1 MTIVGRTSR
10 LRSIPCKILWKR
22 KTSIGNEHR
31 NSYYRFARGNFVVIR
46 RRSRLIRRMI
56 EKKKNFLLFLFIEHF
71 IITARISSNERRNDF
86 SNTVEQTIIIII
98 ILILW
103 LLNTI
108 ELNKKKY
115 PTRRFLIVTIVTVKL
130 SIDICVEAIDGH
142 YECPLCY
149 NTYNICYVV
158 IGLLLYRYYR
168 YITTGDYNLKKI
180 LSS

>member
-22 KTSIGNEHR
+22 KTSIGNEHW
-31 NSYYRFARGNFVVIR
+31 NSYNRFVRGNFVAIR
-46 RRSRLIRRMI
+46 RHSRLIRRMI
-56 EKKKNFLLFLFIEHF
+56 EKRKNFLRFLLIECLF
-71 IITARISSNERRNDF
+71 ITARVSSNERRNDF
-86 SNTVEQTIIIII
+86 SKTVKQTIIIIII

-158 IGLLLYRYYR
+158 IGLLLCRYYR
-168 YITTGDYNLKKI
+168 YITTGDYN
-180 LSS
+180 